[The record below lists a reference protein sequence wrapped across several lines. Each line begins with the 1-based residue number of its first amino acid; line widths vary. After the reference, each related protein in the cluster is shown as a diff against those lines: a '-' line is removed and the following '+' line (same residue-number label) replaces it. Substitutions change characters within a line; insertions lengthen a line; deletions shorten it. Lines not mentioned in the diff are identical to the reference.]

1 MKLKQLIVTTIVSA
15 GLISGV
21 ASAQVSYDHVRNATG
36 KLSYNDTTFLIDP
49 MLAEKGRYP
58 GFEGS
63 VHSEVRNP
71 TVELPESKEDVV
83 KDVDAIVLTHTHL
96 DHWDDVAQQFLN
108 KDLPVFVQDETDA
121 NTVRQQGFKNITV
134 LNKPTEF
141 QGVTLTRIEGQ
152 HGTQAMYDDK
162 VLGPI
167 LGESMGVVFQEA
179 GEKTTY
185 LMGDTVWTPRVTK
198 TIQTY
203 KPGVLIMNTGHAK
216 TLAYNDSLIMGTE
229 DVQKAAK
236 FSPDATII
244 TVHMDAINHCTV
256 TRTDMRTF
264 ANMQGLDKQV
274 QVPNDGEHI
283 KL

>member
-1 MKLKQLIVTTIVSA
+1 MKLSKLIMTTLLTSV
-15 GLISGV
+15 LISGV
-21 ASAQVSYDHVRNATG
+21 ASAQVNYEHVRNATG

-71 TVELPESKEDVV
+71 TVDLPESKEDVV

-108 KDLPVFVQDETDA
+108 KDIPIFVQDEADA
-121 NTVRQQGFKNITV
+121 STVRQQGFKNITV
-134 LNKPTEF
+134 LNKPTDF

-162 VLGPI
+162 ALGAV
-167 LGESMGVVFQEA
+167 LGESMGLVFQET

-185 LMGDTVWTPRVTK
+185 LMGDTIWTPRVTK
-198 TIQTY
+198 TINTY
-203 KPGVLIMNTGHAK
+203 KPDILIMNTGFAR
-216 TLAYNDSLIMGTE
+216 TLAFNESIIMGTE

-236 FSPDATII
+236 MSPNATII

-264 ANMQGLDKQV
+264 AKMQGIDKQV
-274 QVPNDGEHI
+274 HVPNDGEHV

>member
-1 MKLKQLIVTTIVSA
+1 MKLSKLIATTLFSSL
-15 GLISGV
+15 LISGM
-21 ASAQVSYDHVRNATG
+21 AAAQVSYDQVRNATG

-71 TVELPESKEDVV
+71 TVELPTTKEDVV

-96 DHWDDVAQQFLN
+96 DHWDDVAQEFLN
-108 KDLPVFVQDETDA
+108 KDLPIFVQDENDA

-152 HGTQAMYDDK
+152 HGSQAMYDDN

-167 LGESMGVVFQEA
+167 LGETMGIVFQKA

-185 LMGDTVWTPRVTK
+185 LMGDTVWTQRVSK
-198 TIQTY
+198 TLRTY
-203 KPGVLIMNTGHAK
+203 KPDVLIMNTGYAK
-216 TLAYNDSLIMGTE
+216 SLNYNDSYIMGTE
-229 DVQKAAK
+229 DVKKAAAI
-236 FSPDATII
+236 SPDATII

-264 ANMQGLDKQV
+264 AKMQGLDKQV
-274 QVPNDGEHI
+274 HVPNDGEHV